1 MIVLSP
7 LLAHQGGWDEILYL
21 VGPALAVLFWV
32 RWAERRSRARAEEDR
47 SAPPEGAPSNIAADT
62 DD

>member
-1 MIVLSP
+1 MHIP

-21 VGPALAVLFWV
+21 AGPAIAVLLWV
-32 RWAERRSRARAEEDR
+32 RWAERRARARTGAE
-47 SAPPEGAPSNIAADT
+47 SPPAEGAPSNIAADA

>member
-1 MIVLSP
+1 MHSP

-21 VGPALAVLFWV
+21 AVPAIAVILWV
-32 RWAERRSRARAEEDR
+32 RWAERRARGRAGEQ
-47 SAPPEGAPSNIAADT
+47 SAPDTPSNIAADT